1 MSVLE
6 IYTEMTPNP
15 ESIKFVTNRHLLP
28 NFQLDFRAKEMAEG
42 SPLALHLF
50 DIPFV
55 KGVFIS
61 NNFVTITK
69 KPDYDWFEITPEVK
83 KAIQDFI
90 QSGKRLVD
98 DSLLPKDVIE
108 EQKSSNAQDVSPENK
123 IKDLLEKY
131 VKPAIQMDGGHIE
144 FRSFENGVVKLSLQ
158 GSCSGCPS
166 SSLTLKSGIEGLLKR
181 MVPEVEVVEAIEE

>member
-83 KAIQDFI
+83 QVIQDFI

-108 EQKSSNAQDVSPENK
+108 EQKSSNAEDVSPENK